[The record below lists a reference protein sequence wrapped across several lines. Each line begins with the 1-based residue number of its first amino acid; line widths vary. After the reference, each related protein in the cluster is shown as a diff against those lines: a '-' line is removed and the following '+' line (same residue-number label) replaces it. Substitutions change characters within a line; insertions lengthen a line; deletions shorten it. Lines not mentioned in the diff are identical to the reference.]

1 VISAPKATAALAH
14 GRDSA
19 EALMVG
25 EEGELRG
32 PSTQGPINS
41 DGSYPVILGTLK
53 YAGIGKVQ
61 TTDAL
66 GHGTAAGER
75 VVMETRFEVHLP
87 MSAPQA
93 AVDDVW
99 THTASAHD
107 PQLVGKKF
115 RVVSLVQKSYM
126 TARRLAVEETQS

>member
-1 VISAPKATAALAH
+1 MTAAGTLAR
-14 GRDSA
+14 GRKRA

-32 PSTQGPINS
+32 PTMNGPITP
-41 DGSYPVILGTLK
+41 DGTYPAIPGTLK

-61 TTDAL
+61 TTDAI
-66 GHGTAAGER
+66 GHGVDAGDR
-75 VVMETRFEVHLP
+75 TVMETRFEVHLP

-99 THTASAHD
+99 THTVSAHD
-107 PQLVGKKF
+107 PQLVGKRF
-115 RVVSLVQKSYM
+115 RVTSLMQKSYM